1 MDAMLALAEERFIK
15 VHYSNNLGNGID
27 GIYIEERGIPPII
40 GINKRILSNTR
51 YTRCVFAEEL
61 GHHFT
66 TVGDHV
72 PKEFYCYAQRVVID
86 REEYKAMRWAT
97 NYLIPENDLLDCLR
111 DGLYEIWEL
120 AEHFRVTDDFMR
132 FRIKLFRGE

>member
-1 MDAMLALAEERFIK
+1 MDTMLALAEERYIA
-15 VHYSNNLGNGID
+15 VHFSNDLGNGID
-27 GIYIEERGIPPII
+27 GIYMEKPGLPQII

-51 YTRCVFAEEL
+51 YARCVFAEEL

-72 PKEFYCYAQRVVID
+72 PKEFYCYAQRLVID
-86 REEYKAMRWAT
+86 REEYKAMKWACM
-97 NYLIPENDLLDCLR
+97 YLIPENDLLDSLR
-111 DGLYEIWEL
+111 DGLCEIWEL
-120 AEHFRVTDDFMR
+120 AEYFRVTDDFMK